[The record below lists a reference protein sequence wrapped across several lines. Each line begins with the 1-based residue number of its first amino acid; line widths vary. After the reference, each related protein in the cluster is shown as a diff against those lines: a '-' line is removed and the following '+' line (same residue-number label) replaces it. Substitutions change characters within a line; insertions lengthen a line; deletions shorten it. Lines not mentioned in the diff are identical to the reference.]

1 MSHAID
7 ADHDRRLDRSLVHV
21 GGFGQFMFA
30 VTRVGIGFIFLW
42 AFLDK
47 LFGLG
52 KSTKKESAWINGGS
66 PTKGYLSSLKGTFAD
81 EFKDIAGEPW
91 ADWLFMIGLASLG
104 VALIFGTGMY
114 IAAITGSILLFLMW
128 LTALPIATNPFLD
141 DHLIYAFVIIA
152 IAATGAGL
160 RFSLAPLWRRF
171 MPKVL
176 W

>member
-1 MSHAID
+1 MSSDIA
-7 ADHDRRLDRSLVHV
+7 R
-21 GGFGQFMFA
+21 GGFGQLMFA
-30 VTRVGIGFIFLW
+30 LTRLSIGFIFFW

-52 KSTKKESAWINGGS
+52 RSTPRDRSWINGGS

-81 EFKDIAGEPW
+81 TFKDIAGEAW
-91 ADWLFMIGLASLG
+91 ADWLFMIGLCGIGLALMLG
-104 VALIFGTGMY
+104 IGMY
-114 IAAITGSILLFLMW
+114 IAAITGTILLFLMW

-141 DHLIYAFVIIA
+141 DHLVYALVIIA

-160 RFSLAPLWRRF
+160 RYSLAPWWRRF
-171 MPKVL
+171 APTWM

>member
-7 ADHDRRLDRSLVHV
+7 AERDHGLVHA
-21 GGFGQFMFA
+21 GGFGQVMFA

-52 KSTKKESAWINGGS
+52 KSTKKENAWINGGS
-66 PTKGYLSSLKGTFAD
+66 PTKGYLANLKGTFAD
-81 EFKDIAGEPW
+81 TFKDIAGKAW
-91 ADWLFMIGLASLG
+91 ADWLFMIGLAGLG
-104 VALIFGTGMY
+104 VALIFGIGMY
-114 IAAITGSILLFLMW
+114 IAAITGTILLFLMW

-141 DHLIYAFVIIA
+141 DHLIYAFIIIA
-152 IAATGAGL
+152 IAASGAGL
-160 RFSLAPLWRRF
+160 RYSLAPWWRRV
-171 MPKVL
+171 MPKFL

>member
-7 ADHDRRLDRSLVHV
+7 GDRDHDLAHA

-52 KSTKKESAWINGGS
+52 KSTKKANAWINGGS
-66 PTKGYLSSLKGTFAD
+66 PTRGYLSSLEGTFAD
-81 EFKDIAGEPW
+81 TFKGIGGKAW
-91 ADWLFMIGLASLG
+91 ADWLFMIGLCGLG
-104 VALIFGTGMY
+104 IALILGIGMY

-128 LTALPIATNPFLD
+128 MTALPIASNPFLD

-160 RFSLAPLWRRF
+160 RYSLAPWWRRF
-171 MPKVL
+171 TPRAL

>member
-1 MSHAID
+1 MSHAIE
-7 ADHDRRLDRSLVHV
+7 ADHDHDHGLVHA

-52 KSTKKESAWINGGS
+52 KSTKKENAWVNGGS

-81 EFKDIAGEPW
+81 AFKDIAGKAW
-91 ADWLFMIGLASLG
+91 ADWLFMIGLAGLG
-104 VALIFGTGMY
+104 VALIFGIGMY
-114 IAAITGSILLFLMW
+114 IAAIAGTILLFLMW
-128 LTALPIATNPFLD
+128 LTALPIASNPFLD
-141 DHLIYAFVIIA
+141 DHLIYAFIIIA
-152 IAATGAGL
+152 IAASGAGL
-160 RFSLAPLWRRF
+160 RYSLAPWWRRF
-171 MPKVL
+171 MPRVL